1 MAEPA
6 PGGASAPG
14 PTPRRPAWPGRRSAL
29 GRRGR
34 PDRRQAPARRT
45 RLGWRKE
52 LGRLAELAGLLGLV
66 VTQPLLDVLG
76 RSPDFFLFHRAEP
89 GEILLLV
96 ASVALLPTVA
106 VALLGAL
113 SRLAGRA
120 ARSATHTLLVG
131 LLLAALAVQV
141 GRYGTPLRGVPLL
154 LAAGLLGAAG
164 AAAHR
169 RWRAP
174 GRTLRLAAAGPL
186 LFVGLFVFASPTSTV
201 VLPRGQGG
209 AAGTA
214 GPGHHPPV
222 VVLVLDELP
231 LVSLLGPDGRVDATR
246 FPHFAE
252 LAAGSTWY
260 RNATGVSGWTP
271 YALPAMLTGRYPER
285 AAAPHY
291 SQYPDNLFTAFGGLY
306 DVRAEESITRLCPPS
321 RCERPV
327 SPQQGTGVLL
337 RRAGGLLRQLAA
349 PVDSRVDPEDSY
361 RERTAAEAGIDA
373 AEPVPADPKFRWDS
387 LDDNQ
392 PARFTGFLA
401 GLRPASR
408 PTLHFLHLLMP
419 HSPWAYLPSGA
430 RYDAPEDLPS
440 DGTGWTE
447 LARRRHLAQL
457 GYTDRLIGQTLRTL
471 RATGLYD
478 QALLVVTADHG
489 VSFTPGAQGRGMDA
503 IRTAPGEVAWVPT
516 FVKTPGQRAGRVDD
530 RNWQHVDLL
539 PTLADEAAVRLPW
552 PVDGRSARQA
562 PRAEAGKVFYDRP
575 GEPTPV
581 AGGVPAPVAPPAPHP
596 LVGTAV
602 GDRPRGGTARV
613 ADLAA
618 FAAVDPDTGRLPAA
632 VWGDVPDD
640 VPDGTPLAIAV
651 NGRVGAVVPVVPR
664 DAGGRRFAALLAD
677 DRLFRAGANRLD
689 VLRVAADGSLRRLD
703 LS

>member
-1 MAEPA
+1 MAEPT
-6 PGGASAPG
+6 PDPPASPPTPG
-14 PTPRRPAWPGRRSAL
+14 PAGQPGPA
-29 GRRGR
+29 
-34 PDRRQAPARRT
+34 APAGQTGRSDPAARAG
-45 RLGWRKE
+45 RASRVGWRAE
-52 LGRLAELAGLLGLV
+52 LGRLAEVAGLVGLV

-76 RSPDFFLFHRAEP
+76 RSPDFFLFHRAERR
-89 GEILLLV
+89 EILLLV
-96 ASVALLPTVA
+96 ALVALVPTA
-106 VALLGAL
+106 ALALLGAL

-131 LLLAALAVQV
+131 LLLAALAVQA
-141 GRYGTPLRGVPLL
+141 GRHGTPLRGVPLL
-154 LAAGLLGAAG
+154 LLAAVAGAAG

-174 GRTLRLAAAGPL
+174 GRALRLAAAGPL

-201 VLPRGQGG
+201 VLPRGEGG
-209 AAGTA
+209 AAGVA
-214 GPGHHPPV
+214 GPGNHPPV

-231 LVSLLGPDGRVDATR
+231 LVSLLGPDGRIDAAR

-252 LAAGSTWY
+252 LAGGSTWY

-271 YALPAMLTGRYPER
+271 YALPAMLTGRYPQR
-285 AAAPHY
+285 AVAPHY
-291 SQYPDNLFTAFGGLY
+291 SQHPDNLFTAFGGLY

-321 RCERPV
+321 RCEQPV
-327 SPQQGTGVLL
+327 DPEQGMGVLV
-337 RRAGGLLRQLAA
+337 RQAGGLLRQITA

-361 RERTAAEAGIDA
+361 REPTAAEAGIDA

-392 PARFTGFLA
+392 PARFTSFLA
-401 GLRPASR
+401 GLRPAAR

-430 RYDAPEDLPS
+430 RYDAPEDLPN
-440 DGTGWTE
+440 DGAGWVE
-447 LARRRHLAQL
+447 LARERHLAQL

-471 RATGLYD
+471 RSTGLYD

-503 IRTAPGEVAWVPT
+503 IRTAPAEVAWVPT

-539 PTLADEAAVRLPW
+539 PTIADEAAIRLPW
-552 PVDGRSARQA
+552 PVDGRSARQS
-562 PRAEAGKVFYDRP
+562 PRTEAGKVFYDRP
-575 GEPTPV
+575 GQPTPV
-581 AGGVPAPVAPPAPHP
+581 AGGVPAPLPPPAPHP

-602 GDRPRGGTARV
+602 GDRPVGGTVEV

-618 FAAVDPDTGRLPAA
+618 YDAVDPDTGRLPAA
-632 VWGDVPDD
+632 VWGDVPDE

-651 NGRVGAVVPVVPR
+651 NGRIGAVVPVVPR

-677 DRLFRAGANRLD
+677 DRLFHAGANRLAVYRVTGD
-689 VLRVAADGSLRRLD
+689 NTLLRLTLT
-703 LS
+703 

>member
-6 PGGASAPG
+6 PGPSAGPPDPGAQAASH
-14 PTPRRPAWPGRRSAL
+14 TRPASGRWPGWA
-29 GRRGR
+29 G
-34 PDRRQAPARRT
+34 
-45 RLGWRKE
+45 GWRTE
-52 LGRLAELAGLLGLV
+52 LGRLAEVTGLVGLV

-76 RSPDFFLFHRAEP
+76 RSPDFFLFHRA
-89 GEILLLV
+89 GRREILLLV
-96 ASVALLPTVA
+96 ALVALVPTAA

-113 SRLAGRA
+113 SRLAGRT
-120 ARSATHTLLVG
+120 ARAATHTLLVG

-141 GRYGTPLRGVPLL
+141 GRHGTPLRGVPLL
-154 LAAGLLGAAG
+154 VLAGVVGAAG

-174 GRTLRLAAAGPL
+174 GRVLRLAALGPL
-186 LFVGLFVFASPTSTV
+186 LFVGLFVFASPTTTV
-201 VLPRGQGG
+201 VLPRGEGG
-209 AAGTA
+209 AAGMA
-214 GPGHHPPV
+214 GPGNHPPV

-231 LVSLLGPDGRVDATR
+231 LVSLLGPDGRIDAAR

-252 LAAGSTWY
+252 LAGGSTWY

-271 YALPAMLTGRYPER
+271 YALPAMLTGRYPQR

-306 DVRAEESITRLCPPS
+306 DIRAEESITRLCPPS
-321 RCERPV
+321 RCEQPV
-327 SPQQGTGVLL
+327 APEQGMGVLI
-337 RRAGGLLRQLAA
+337 RQAGGLLRQLTA

-361 RERTAAEAGIDA
+361 REQTRAEAGIDA

-392 PARFTGFLA
+392 PARFTSFLA
-401 GLRPASR
+401 GLRPAPR

-419 HSPWAYLPSGA
+419 HSPWAYLPSGV
-430 RYDAPEDLPS
+430 RYDAPHDLPN
-440 DGTGWTE
+440 DGDGWAE

-471 RATGLYD
+471 RSAGLYD
-478 QALLVVTADHG
+478 KALLVVTADHG

-516 FVKTPGQRAGRVDD
+516 FVKTPGQRAGRIDD

-539 PTLADEAAVRLPW
+539 PTIADEAAIRLPG

-575 GEPTPV
+575 GEPTPIS
-581 AGGVPAPVAPPAPHP
+581 GGVPAPVAPPASHP

-602 GDRPRGGTARV
+602 GDRPVGGSARV

-618 FAAVDPDTGRLPAA
+618 FGAVDPDAGRLPAA
-632 VWGDVPDD
+632 VWGDVPEE

-677 DRLFRAGANRLD
+677 DRLFHAGANRLD
-689 VLRVAADGSLRRLD
+689 VYRVAPDGALLRLA